1 MKTNLARPHWNWTRT
16 PNCIVFA
23 HRHPA
28 ARNDDWNGVKT
39 SKRLHFC
46 VFFPN
51 QKNNCVLCPRV
62 LEVSISTI
70 FFYSVSASSLRH
82 LFSIRYASMANDA
95 DVVTNSFHVKMQR
108 KFQTRD
114 GKYFV
119 KNSFPFSLRN
129 CRANVCGKEYFI
141 QFHFLCLIVTHW
153 ETSEIKVERELSWWH
168 NDDFARIEEYVLSQ
182 SHISITTY
190 HWLAKC

>member
-1 MKTNLARPHWNWTRT
+1 M
-16 PNCIVFA
+16 
-23 HRHPA
+23 
-28 ARNDDWNGVKT
+28 KT

-46 VFFPN
+46 VVFFF
-51 QKNNCVLCPRV
+51 QTKRIIVFYVLGYWRFQFQPF
-62 LEVSISTI
+62 
-70 FFYSVSASSLRH
+70 FFYSVSSLRH
-82 LFSIRYASMANDA
+82 LFSIRYASMANDV

-153 ETSEIKVERELSWWH
+153 ETSEIKVERELSW
-168 NDDFARIEEYVLSQ
+168 
-182 SHISITTY
+182 
-190 HWLAKC
+190 